1 MVTSILTYR
10 KGTKEKCICYG
21 KGNLNLHG
29 YCVSDM
35 DGDVDTR
42 KSTYHYISTLAGGV
56 ILWCSR
62 LQRIIA
68 LSATGAEYISAA
80 EASKEAIW
88 FTPLCSEVESQSK
101 FQSYIVITKVPYVW
115 QRALFTT

>member
-1 MVTSILTYR
+1 MT
-10 KGTKEKCICYG
+10 
-21 KGNLNLHG
+21 
-29 YCVSDM
+29 
-35 DGDVDTR
+35 GDVDTR

-115 QRALFTT
+115 QRALLNHARTKHIDTHYHFIREVIEDGQIQLVKIDTTRIQ

>member
-1 MVTSILTYR
+1 MT
-10 KGTKEKCICYG
+10 
-21 KGNLNLHG
+21 
-29 YCVSDM
+29 
-35 DGDVDTR
+35 GDVDTR

-115 QRALFTT
+115 QRALFTTQGPNISIFTITLFER